1 MRISWAWRP
10 WKPREAMEGFDPT
23 LGRGIRPEFDEAP
36 ERFRRRIGG
45 VDYLHLR
52 GRQNGDLY
60 VTRHGWPVVQ
70 SILPERWFTGEQ
82 FRKPGQALAG
92 ATGAVYRVP
101 VAHPANRRFALVV
114 KFSRFGQD
122 VGITVADELVS
133 NPKFMAQVDHAEFL
147 PPFEEFSNLE
157 RLRGVCGG
165 CFATKAPLAVYSPPT
180 RYLAWQLG
188 RKSHL
193 QWTYRRQLSASQ
205 EEDPAAAKV
214 EYDWERIYI
223 LLYRWMD
230 GLDLE
235 QAHGAGLVSAE
246 QMIQWTRGAAD
257 DLAEAGWV
265 VLDHKP
271 RHLIVRPTRD
281 KRGILWR
288 SGRPALGLIDYELLV
303 PTNQ

>member
-1 MRISWAWRP
+1 
-10 WKPREAMEGFDPT
+10 MEGFDLT
-23 LGRGIRPEFDEAP
+23 LGRGLKPDFDEAP
-36 ERFRRRIGG
+36 ERFRRRIAG

-60 VTRHGWPVVQ
+60 LTRHGWPCADC
-70 SILPERWFTGEQ
+70 LRPERWFTGEQ

-101 VAHPANRRFALVV
+101 IAHPVRSRFALVV

-122 VGITVADELVS
+122 VGITVADELIA
-133 NPKFMAQVDHAEFL
+133 NRRFMDRVDHAEFL
-147 PPFEEFSNLE
+147 PPFEEFANLE
-157 RLRGVCGG
+157 QLRRQARGI
-165 CFATKAPLAVYSPPT
+165 FATKAPLAIYSPPT

-188 RKSHL
+188 RKNHL

-205 EEDPAAAKV
+205 DDDPSATKV

-235 QAHGAGLVSAE
+235 QAQNAGLVSE
-246 QMIQWTRGAAD
+246 TQMVEWTRRAAD
-257 DLAEAGWV
+257 QLLDLGWM

-271 RHLIVRPTRD
+271 RHLIVRPTRG
-281 KRGILWR
+281 KRHILQR
-288 SGRPALGLIDYELLV
+288 HQQPVLGLIDYELLV
-303 PTNQ
+303 PAKPHC

>member
-1 MRISWAWRP
+1 MP
-10 WKPREAMEGFDPT
+10 D
-23 LGRGIRPEFDEAP
+23 FDEAP
-36 ERFRRRIGG
+36 ERFRRRIAG

-60 VTRHGWPVVQ
+60 LTRHGWPCADC
-70 SILPERWFTGEQ
+70 LRPERWFTGEQ

-101 VAHPANRRFALVV
+101 VAHPVRSRFALVV

-122 VGITVADELVS
+122 VGITVADELIA
-133 NPKFMAQVDHAEFL
+133 NRRFMDRVDHAEFL
-147 PPFEEFSNLE
+147 PPFEEFANLE
-157 RLRGVCGG
+157 QLRRQACGI
-165 CFATKAPLAVYSPPT
+165 FATKAPLAIYSPPT

-205 EEDPAAAKV
+205 DDDPSAAKV

-235 QAHGAGLVSAE
+235 QAQNAGLVSETQMVEWTRRAAE
-246 QMIQWTRGAAD
+246 QLL
-257 DLAEAGWV
+257 DLGWM

-271 RHLIVRPTRD
+271 RHLIVRPTRG
-281 KRGILWR
+281 KRHILQR
-288 SGRPALGLIDYELLV
+288 HQQPVLGLIDYELLV
-303 PTNQ
+303 PAKPHC

>member
-1 MRISWAWRP
+1 
-10 WKPREAMEGFDPT
+10 MEGFDSS
-23 LGRGIRPEFDEAP
+23 LGRGIKPDFDEAP
-36 ERFRRRIGG
+36 ARFRRRIGG

-60 VTRHGWPVVQ
+60 VTRHGWPVLSSV
-70 SILPERWFTGEQ
+70 LPERWFTGEQ

-101 VAHPANRRFALVV
+101 VAHPANKRFALVV

-122 VGITVADELVS
+122 VGITVADELGT
-133 NPKFMAQVDHAEFL
+133 NKKFMAQVDHAEFL
-147 PPFEEFSNLE
+147 PPFEEFAQLE
-157 RLRGVCGG
+157 RLRGQCGG
-165 CFATKAPLAVYSPPT
+165 CFATKAPLAIYSPPT

-188 RKSHL
+188 RKNHL

-205 EEDPAAAKV
+205 EDDLSSTKV

-230 GLDLE
+230 GVDLE
-235 QAHGAGLVSAE
+235 QAHAAGLVSE
-246 QMIQWTRGAAD
+246 QQMIGWTRRAAE
-257 DLAEAGWV
+257 DLAGFGWM

-271 RHLIVRPTRD
+271 RHLIVRPIGK
-281 KRGILWR
+281 KRGILR
-288 SGRPALGLIDYELLV
+288 RHDRPVLGLIDYELLV
-303 PTNQ
+303 STISH